1 MSTSID
7 LGCLVCEDTGY
18 QCTSYETRLKL
29 LQHVR
34 DHVLTA
40 PESSR
45 WEILLEESTPDY
57 SGCVGGL
64 DVASRQACSDVLFKL
79 EEPTAHDLIAS
90 YNELLRKELAHAFS
104 LGWRSTAGPKIMS
117 VYTPRGVFLS
127 FERGRDPYTYE
138 LKTAYSPLAW
148 TVRTSPHN
156 TPSLERER
164 AKATPM
170 RRRELAPT
178 IPTVDHDHRV
188 YKVVFRAGLVNLLR
202 RIIREQVSDEAR
214 AKALAEV
221 VWNIRDRQGRRPSTY
236 RRWRAMLELDHD
248 NEVPT

>member
-1 MSTSID
+1 MYTPNE
-7 LGCLVCEDTGY
+7 LGDLVCEDTGY
-18 QCTSYETRLKL
+18 QCTSYETRMKL
-29 LQHVR
+29 LQHLR

-45 WEILLEESTPDY
+45 WAILLEENTPNY
-57 SGCVGGL
+57 PGCVGGEEL
-64 DVASRQACSDVLFKL
+64 DARQKCSDALFKL
-79 EEPTAHDLIAS
+79 EDPTSHDLCAT
-90 YNELLRKELAHAFS
+90 YHALLRQELADAFS

-117 VYTPRGVFLS
+117 VYTPRGLFLS
-127 FERGRDPYTYE
+127 FERGPNAYTYE

-148 TVRTSPHN
+148 TTRVEHHS
-156 TPSLERER
+156 TPKLERER
-164 AKATPM
+164 STANPM
-170 RRRELAPT
+170 RRRELAPA

-202 RIIREQVSDEAR
+202 RIIREQVPDEAR

-236 RRWRAMLELDHD
+236 SRWRAILEPGHD